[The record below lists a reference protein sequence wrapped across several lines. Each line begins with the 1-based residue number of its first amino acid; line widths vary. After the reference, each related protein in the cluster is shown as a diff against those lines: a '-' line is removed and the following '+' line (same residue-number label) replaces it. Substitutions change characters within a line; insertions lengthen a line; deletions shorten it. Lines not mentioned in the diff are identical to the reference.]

1 MAGLAAVTAQVLRAV
16 AVLRHPAET
25 RLWHPAEA
33 VQAAPEDWAEWVEW
47 EAWAGSEAR
56 PAALQE
62 RWEAHWVR
70 WAVLA
75 VVWADLPVRSAE
87 CWAAEALVLV
97 VWVAW
102 QEAAAPS
109 AGSWVRQGRSPAWPR
124 PWVPAA
130 ARWAQSAGR

>member
-1 MAGLAAVTAQVLRAV
+1 MGGMGGL
-16 AVLRHPAET
+16 
-25 RLWHPAEA
+25 
-33 VQAAPEDWAEWVEW
+33 
-47 EAWAGSEAR
+47 EAR

-62 RWEAHWVR
+62 HWEAHWVR

-87 CWAAEALVLV
+87 CWAAEALV

-109 AGSWVRQGRSPAWPR
+109 AESWVRQEGRQPGLKFM
-124 PWVPAA
+124 VPAA